1 MLSASGWTNVAT
13 RKTTTANTGKC
24 CLTSWSQAEFWVSF
38 LAFVLIPPTLT
49 LLCHTAPGG
58 NIIVDRESDRT
69 DFCVFRYDGDDPE
82 TIRGFA
88 QVLLKL
94 VRRYKY
100 LEKTLEE
107 EFKKIIKFLKGFTA
121 EERDRLAKLTAI
133 LITNGLVSVSALT
146 SAIHDQSVKDGHSG
160 DFLVTTLRTW
170 LLDRDSTTIWSSIRK
185 ASIDQKILDFFPAN
199 KRTPEHL
206 ESVFRANGLH
216 QLLEFQKAGLGDKA
230 KKELHSQVVAMIKE
244 EASVKEIESFVK
256 EAVAK
261 NSMSEHE
268 VAVLLW
274 NTLMNGVEWNKK
286 EELVAEQALKH
297 LKVYAP
303 LLEKFTTTVKAEI
316 ALMNRVQEFS
326 YDNMIFLKVFSKII
340 QLFYKS
346 ESDTF
351 VHHVL
356 NYNLASVDVLSEDA
370 ILKWYKEAHS
380 AKGKSVFLD
389 QTRQFVEWLQSAD
402 EGEHLAFYPI
412 V

>member
-1 MLSASGWTNVAT
+1 M
-13 RKTTTANTGKC
+13 
-24 CLTSWSQAEFWVSF
+24 TSWSRAGFWVSF
-38 LAFVLIPPTLT
+38 LCFVLLLT
-49 LLCHTAPGG
+49 HVSFISAPGG
-58 NIIVDRESDRT
+58 NIIVDKESDRT

-121 EERDRLAKLTAI
+121 EERTRLAKLTAY
-133 LITNGLVSVSALT
+133 LITSSLVSVSVLS
-146 SAIHDQSVKDGHSG
+146 SAIHDQSVKDGHSA

-170 LLDRDSTTIWSSIRK
+170 LLERDSTTIWSAMRK
-185 ASIDQKILDFFPAN
+185 AGLDQKILEFFPAN

-206 ESVFRANGLH
+206 ETVFRSNGLT

-230 KKELHSQVVAMIKE
+230 KKELHAQVVAMIKE
-244 EASVKEIESFVK
+244 EAGVKEIEAFVK
-256 EAVAK
+256 DAVAK

-303 LLEKFTTTVKAEI
+303 LLEKFTTTVKSEI

-326 YDNMIFLKVFSKII
+326 YENMIFLKVFSKII

-346 ESDTF
+346 ESR
-351 VHHVL
+351 L
-356 NYNLASVDVLSEDA
+356 MP
-370 ILKWYKEAHS
+370 
-380 AKGKSVFLD
+380 
-389 QTRQFVEWLQSAD
+389 
-402 EGEHLAFYPI
+402 AFCL
-412 V
+412 